1 MSQEEGISC
10 RDIVALTTDYLEGTL
25 PQPLRR
31 RFEAH
36 LALCEGC
43 DNYLDQMRQTIR
55 LAGLISEDGIP
66 PQQRAELIS
75 AFRDWRRGR

>member
-31 RFEAH
+31 TFEAH

-43 DNYLDQMRQTIR
+43 DNYLDQMRETIR
-55 LAGLISEDGIP
+55 LTGLISEDGIP
-66 PQQRAELIS
+66 PEQRAELVS